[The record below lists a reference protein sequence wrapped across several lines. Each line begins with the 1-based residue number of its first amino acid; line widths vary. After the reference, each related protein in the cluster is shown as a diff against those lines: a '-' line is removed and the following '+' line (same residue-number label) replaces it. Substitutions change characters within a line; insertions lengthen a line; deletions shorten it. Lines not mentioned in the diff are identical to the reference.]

1 MNTTREK
8 GMALVT
14 ALLVLLLVSSIIIG
28 LSWMVMTNQR
38 LGGNNANRQAAFY
51 AAEAGMEKMTADI
64 GTQYGATNALS
75 TNDINIVMGKAPVI
89 QGVSYNATPSS
100 YLVSY
105 TPDPANGGN
114 PLATN
119 HTILSG
125 PYAGLQGL
133 LTPFTLTVRAD
144 LTDGSEA
151 KLIRT
156 VQTVGIPV
164 FQFGIYS
171 GVDLS
176 YFPGP
181 VFNFGGRVHTNGNLW
196 LAAGSTLTL
205 ADKVTSAGQIVVQ
218 NLANGYATIWPGAS
232 NIQTPQTDACQTS
245 FTSTLPS
252 NPSNNPYPG
261 AIMVSVV
268 PEASCLQLEQGS
280 VTGSVSVATISAAAA
295 NTGWTSLSMGT
306 GTNPGQYAGNIRG
319 GSTAVPPL
327 SLSIATPAVG
337 GTPIELIR
345 RPVTGE
351 ATALTQERYFTLSS
365 VNILLDDSSALLLA
379 TPGTCGTPI
388 ELSTLAVDSRGGPYS
403 SGFPSWY
410 TGGPEGKLPLPTS
423 GATSSGTTYT
433 YTDGYWVKQYNPI
446 ITGYIL
452 VNIHTTSEGGCV
464 DVTQEFLNLGF
475 IGRNLNPLSSAA
487 TTSILTNQVNT
498 LSGMALSS
506 ASTLSPLAASAC
518 LDPSAN
524 AIIRLARLR
533 DNPANVYTGSTK
545 GGCGSAIK
553 YGSSGYT
560 ASDFWPNVLYDTREA
575 VIRDQAPP
583 NPNATATA
591 PFPSGA
597 LTAAGVTNYIELDVN
612 NLTRWFTGAIG
623 ASGKSVEN
631 VTGYAVYFS
640 DRRGEGTD
648 PTLSRKSGAYGYNDN
663 VNPSDT
669 TYGCP
674 NGKLDTGE
682 DYAQTNALVTYGAKP
697 NPLNNDSA
705 TYIGINGTVFPSGTF
720 NVGTTAKPVN
730 VSSGVLVANTAD
742 ATCSGLTTNWPGA
755 EYFQSVDARENPPLF
770 FRHALKLVNGSTIS
784 LGTCDSVPCGLTIA
798 SENPVYIFG
807 NYNCMPSSC
816 GTGTY
821 VTSGN
826 SAASVVAD
834 SVTLLSLQWNDVNSF
849 AYPYTPGGRAGNTTT
864 YRTAIAAG
872 KGIEFVQVTG
882 TSQDYGTDGG
892 VHNYLRYLESWSG
905 TLYYKG
911 SLVNLFY
918 SQQGIGVFKC
928 CTTVYGPPTRGY
940 TFDSEFLTPS
950 LLPPRTPM
958 LRDVN
963 DIGFTQDVSPTQ

>member
-1 MNTTREK
+1 MITTREK

-75 TNDINIVMGKAPVI
+75 TADITTVMGKAPVI
-89 QGVSYNATPSS
+89 PGVSYNSTPSS

-144 LTDGSEA
+144 LSDGSEA
-151 KLIRT
+151 KLVRT

-196 LAAGSTLTL
+196 LASGNTLTL
-205 ADKVTSAGQIVVQ
+205 ADKVTSAGQIVVN
-218 NLANGYATIWPGAS
+218 NLANGYPTFWLNS
-232 NIQTPQTDACQTS
+232 TQTPQTDTCQS
-245 FTSTLPS
+245 SWSSSLPS
-252 NPSNNPYPG
+252 NPSSNPYPG
-261 AIMVSVV
+261 AIMVAVV
-268 PEASCLQLEQGS
+268 PEATCLQLVQGS
-280 VTGSVSVATISAAAA
+280 VTGSVSVATIGTATA
-295 NTGWTSLSMGT
+295 NTNWASLSMGT
-306 GTNPGQYAGNIRG
+306 KTSNPMQYAGNIRG
-319 GSTAVPPL
+319 GTTAVPAL
-327 SLSIATPAVG
+327 SLAIATPAVG
-337 GTPIELIR
+337 GTPVELIR

-351 ATALTQERYFTLSS
+351 STQLTEERYFTLSS
-365 VNILLDDSSALLLA
+365 VNILLDDTAALLTS
-379 TPGTCGTPI
+379 TPGTCGTPVD
-388 ELSTLAVDSRGGPYS
+388 LTTLAVEA
-403 SGFPSWY
+403 SGTSGAPATTFPAWF

-423 GATSSGTTYT
+423 GAQTTSYAPT
-433 YTDGYWVKQYNPI
+433 TDGYWIKAHYPI

-452 VNIHTTSEGGCV
+452 VNEHTTSMGGCV
-464 DVTQEFLNLGF
+464 DVTQEFLNLGY
-475 IGRNLNPLSSAA
+475 IGRNLNPIAKASLGTGTGKIPQFGVA
-487 TTSILTNQVNT
+487 T
-498 LSGMALSS
+498 LSGL
-506 ASTLSPLAASAC
+506 PLASSTGGPVGLGPSTC
-518 LDPSAN
+518 TDPSAN

-533 DNPANVYTGSTK
+533 DNPTSVYKPSIV
-545 GGCGSAIK
+545 GGCGTAIT
-553 YGSSGYT
+553 YGSSNYQ
-560 ASDFWPNVLYDTREA
+560 ASDYWPNVLYDTREG
-575 VIRDQAPP
+575 VIRDTPPP
-583 NPNATATA
+583 NPGC
-591 PFPSGA
+591 SGCNPNGSIA
-597 LTAAGVTNYIELDVN
+597 AAGVMNYIELDVN
-612 NLTRWFTGAIG
+612 NLTKWFKGSIG
-623 ASGKSVEN
+623 ASGKSAEN

-640 DRRGEGTD
+640 DRRGEVSD
-648 PTLSRKSGAYGYNDN
+648 PTLGRKSGAYGYNDN
-663 VNPSDT
+663 VNPSDAT
-669 TYGCP
+669 NGCP
-674 NGKLDTGE
+674 NGSLDTGE
-682 DYAQTNALVTYGAKP
+682 DYDGTGASTNKVVKYANVPNSLVNNAGTGISLNSSNAKLFPTNA
-697 NPLNNDSA
+697 
-705 TYIGINGTVFPSGTF
+705 
-720 NVGTTAKPVN
+720 
-730 VSSGVLVANTAD
+730 VLANTVD
-742 ATCSGLTTNWPGA
+742 ATCSGLSTNWPGVIYNQA
-755 EYFQSVDARENPPLF
+755 VEARENPPLF
-770 FRHALKLVNGSTIS
+770 FRHALKLVNGGTIS

-798 SENPVYIFG
+798 AENPVYIEKD
-807 NYNCMPSSC
+807 YNCMPASC

-826 SAASVVAD
+826 SAASVVGDA
-834 SVTLLSLQWNDVNSF
+834 VTLLSNTWNDVNSF
-849 AYPYTPGGRAGNTTT
+849 AYPYNPSGGRPGNTTT
-864 YRTAIAAG
+864 YRTAIASG
-872 KGIEFVQVTG
+872 KGIEFVQITG